1 MFVGSIL
8 KAKQDRYAA
17 KKRRTNA
24 VIKATA
30 SAPRLLVIRSLAQ
43 ISAQVIRLD
52 GLIIAYAN
60 DKDVKW
66 TKSEKA
72 FAVWKQIAEMTQKKW
87 VNTVVFDRNWRIYH
101 GRVAQVAAGSR
112 EWGLQF

>member
-8 KAKQDRYAA
+8 KAKQGRYAA

-30 SAPRLLVIRSLAQ
+30 SAPRLLVIRSLAH
-43 ISAQVIRLD
+43 ISVQVIWLD
-52 GLIIAYAN
+52 GAIVAHAT
-60 DKDVKW
+60 DKNLKG

-72 FAVWKQIAEMTQKKW
+72 FAVWKQVAEMTQKKW
-87 VNTVVFDRNWRIYH
+87 ITTVVFDRNWRIYH
-101 GRVAQVAAGSR
+101 GRVAQVAAWAR

>member
-8 KAKQDRYAA
+8 KAKQQRYAA
-17 KKRRTNA
+17 KKRRTNTI
-24 VIKATA
+24 IKATA
-30 SAPRLLVIRSLAQ
+30 SAPRLLVIRSLAH
-43 ISAQVIRLD
+43 ISAQVIWMD
-52 GLIIAYAN
+52 GLIIAFVT
-60 DKDVKW
+60 DKDMKG

-87 VNTVVFDRNWRIYH
+87 VQTVVFDRNGRIYH
-101 GRVAQVAAGSR
+101 GRVAQVAAGAR